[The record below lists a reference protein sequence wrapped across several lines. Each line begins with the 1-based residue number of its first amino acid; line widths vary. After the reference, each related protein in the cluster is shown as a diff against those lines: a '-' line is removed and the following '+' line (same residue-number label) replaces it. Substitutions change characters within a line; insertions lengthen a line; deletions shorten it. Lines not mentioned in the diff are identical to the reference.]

1 MINVIDN
8 FLPLEIFNPIQST
21 MMGNNFPWFY
31 NSEPVYKHEKGYDPK
46 AFQFF
51 HSIFDEKK
59 GKSRFFSLYEKV
71 FPFLSVEKLVRLKG
85 NLNARTFFPRRG
97 GYHFDY
103 ADITTA
109 ILYINTCNGGTKFKG
124 GKKIKSVANRVTIFD
139 SNLIHSNVSCT
150 DEKVRVVLN
159 FNYIQQRPI
168 PNLS

>member
-1 MINVIDN
+1 MKVIDN
-8 FLPLEIFNPIQST
+8 FLPPEIFHPIQST
-21 MMGNNFPWFY
+21 MMGFNFPWFY
-31 NSEPVYKHEKGYDPK
+31 NSEPVYKHEKDYDSK
-46 AFQFF
+46 AFQFS
-51 HSIFDEKK
+51 HSIFDER
-59 GKSRFFSLYEKV
+59 GVNSSFFPLFERV
-71 FPFLSVEKLVRLKG
+71 FSFLSVEKLVRLKG

-103 ADITTA
+103 ADMTTA

-159 FNYIQQRPI
+159 FNYIQQGPI
-168 PNLS
+168 PNFS